1 MSTSS
6 WRINVREID
15 FSQTLAP
22 VAGSTMATVVRAD
35 RGPTEPVYVSAR
47 NSQHIVDIFGIP
59 TPDKPD
65 IWEAIQGNRESPIW
79 ISAPHDPSDHLA
91 GVLVSTSGVD
101 PFDEYEGV
109 TQGDVE
115 QGNYSFDPDDYFILL
130 AKSPSNTVF
139 VGVQVAHSADTGF
152 FTLTTYKT
160 NDGGDTW
167 TEVSEDLVSLDPDA
181 RDGFGRNIY
190 IEEVLDGNDFIQVV
204 VNENANV
211 TSFVDTTGIVALE
224 GGDRTDADAT
234 MIATGWDY
242 FKEVNTRKADILFD
256 NTKFPEVVDKF
267 EELRDGYQVYSSY
280 ILPLPMGE
288 DWDDTITTKEGYGIS
303 NRGLAF
309 YWNHGLVRD
318 TFSGRRFWTSLTGRV
333 AIKYAQMENI
343 FNGKAP
349 SWIDENDHGGQ
360 LGGGIIKME
369 FDPSEDALRNLDS
382 AGINPIVF
390 TQNFGVMIVSQRTAV
405 SPTILSDDSWIG
417 HSRLFDYIL
426 YNIVTF
432 VLPYQ
437 ITKLNDALHR
447 SIARSNATTIL
458 NPIVAE
464 GLLAEAL
471 AVCDTSNNTPEV
483 LAQRQFV
490 LSVFV
495 KVTPFSE
502 RIQLNFI
509 KVGQNITIEE
519 LAA

>member
-15 FSQTLAP
+15 FSQTLSP

-35 RGPTEPVYVSAR
+35 RGPMEPVYIPAR
-47 NSQHIVDIFGIP
+47 NSQHIVDIFGVA
-59 TPDKPD
+59 TPERPD
-65 IWEAIQGNRESPIW
+65 IWEAIQGNRQSPIW
-79 ISAPHDPSDHLA
+79 ISAPHDDSDYLA
-91 GVLVSTSGVD
+91 GVSVSETGVSA
-101 PFDEYEGV
+101 FDEYESV
-109 TQGDVE
+109 TQSAADSGT
-115 QGNYSFDPDDYFILL
+115 YSFSGEYFILL
-130 AKSPSNTVF
+130 AKSPSDTIF
-139 VGVQVAHSADTGF
+139 VGVELTYNSNTEF
-152 FTLTTYKT
+152 FTLTTHKS
-160 NDGGDTW
+160 NDGGETW
-167 TEVSEDLVSLDPDA
+167 TEVSEDLVSLDPEA
-181 RDGFGRNIY
+181 KDGFGRNVY
-190 IEEVLDGNDFIQVV
+190 IEEVINRNDFLQVI
-204 VNENANV
+204 VNPDATV
-211 TSFVDTTGIVALE
+211 GSFVDTTEIVALD
-224 GGDRTDADAT
+224 GGSRTTADAT
-234 MIATGWDY
+234 MISAGWDY
-242 FKEVNTRKADILFD
+242 FKQVNTRKADIFFD
-256 NTKFPEVVDKF
+256 TTKFPEVVAKF

-288 DWDDTITTKEGYGIS
+288 DWSDAIDTKAGFS
-303 NRGLAF
+303 VDNRGLAF

-318 TFSGRRFWTSLTGRV
+318 TFSGRRFWTPLTGRV
-333 AIKYAQMENI
+333 AVKYAQMETV

-369 FDPSEDALRNLDS
+369 FDPSEDVLRSLDS

-390 TQNFGVMIVSQRTAV
+390 SQNYGVMIVSQRTAK
-405 SPTILSDDSWIG
+405 SPTVLSDDSWIG

-432 VLPYQ
+432 VLPFQ

-447 SIARSNATTIL
+447 SIARSNASTIL

-464 GLLAEAL
+464 GLLSEAL
-471 AVCDTSNNTPEV
+471 AVCDTSNNTPDV

-495 KVTPFSE
+495 RVTPFSE

-519 LAA
+519 LTA